1 MYSTFTEL
9 QDLFPQ
15 ILAIGHVTT
24 VSRSLTFRIRGRV
37 VWLKSF
43 FRNKNTLAQLHW
55 AKTNFFWHDTKGYGH
70 KNNNAHYQKNT
81 KPACG
86 TRWWQDHSLGLFYFN
101 TKPKLIQGYGAYKNL
116 QIMVSFGISRLLTKE
131 NLCDLKLKRT
141 CVMREDNGPKH
152 TSMSTFE
159 WLLKNKR
166 FCVVT
171 LNGHILLENPL
182 FWLSENSSEYK
193 NGPNYLS
200 TNVKD
205 LLPVIFLCKFC
216 YLIYICFMSQYFV
229 SDTWVGGN
237 CHWTNAG
244 ILFIYL
250 FFLTISLEGSWGGCS
265 NLSQSYRS

>member
-1 MYSTFTEL
+1 MVVVGFLVLCQKPRSAKSFQSISGKSFLKICYYNDITMYSTFTEL

-24 VSRSLTFRIRGRV
+24 VSRSLKFRIRGRV

-101 TKPKLIQGYGAYKNL
+101 TKPSLIQGYAAYKNL
-116 QIMVSFGISRLLTKE
+116 QIIVRFGISRLLTKE

-141 CVMREDNGPKH
+141 CVMREDSGPKH
-152 TSMSTFE
+152 TSMSTSE
-159 WLLKNKR
+159 WLLKIKDS
-166 FCVVT
+166 V
-171 LNGHILLENPL
+171 L
-182 FWLSENSSEYK
+182 WL
-193 NGPNYLS
+193 
-200 TNVKD
+200 
-205 LLPVIFLCKFC
+205 
-216 YLIYICFMSQYFV
+216 
-229 SDTWVGGN
+229 
-237 CHWTNAG
+237 
-244 ILFIYL
+244 
-250 FFLTISLEGSWGGCS
+250 
-265 NLSQSYRS
+265 